1 MKYPISTLSK
11 ALDVKQFFR
20 ASEWYFL
27 SVLSLY
33 TVLAL
38 LFFSEIPIVKTI
50 LLENILIAIGLIS
63 LAALSTYKAESF
75 FSFLHTFYHLPLIY
89 LFFIQVFSF
98 ISVLNPKDYDHM
110 LIAWDF
116 SLLGVNPTVWLQQYS
131 HPILTEFLQI
141 AYVLFFFHAFT
152 QTIEHYKKGRIED
165 ADFVT
170 RTIVFGFLLSYLA
183 YFFLPAIGPRFTLH
197 DYSLLNAELPGI
209 WLTEHL
215 RTIIDSGDGVRLAD
229 VNPMSQVHRNCMP
242 SGHTMMTLMNM
253 IIAFK
258 LRSSLRWIFFFM
270 GISLIFATIYL
281 RYHYVVDVLFGIV
294 FAFLALWLE
303 PICYRFLLRYHLIKK

>member
-63 LAALSTYKAESF
+63 LAALSTYKAGSF

-116 SLLGVNPTVWLQQYS
+116 SLFGVNPTQWLQQYS

-141 AYVLFFFHAFT
+141 AYVLFFFNSSFFESYDVYLERKQEPT
-152 QTIEHYKKGRIED
+152 KK
-165 ADFVT
+165 
-170 RTIVFGFLLSYLA
+170 
-183 YFFLPAIGPRFTLH
+183 
-197 DYSLLNAELPGI
+197 
-209 WLTEHL
+209 
-215 RTIIDSGDGVRLAD
+215 
-229 VNPMSQVHRNCMP
+229 
-242 SGHTMMTLMNM
+242 
-253 IIAFK
+253 
-258 LRSSLRWIFFFM
+258 
-270 GISLIFATIYL
+270 
-281 RYHYVVDVLFGIV
+281 
-294 FAFLALWLE
+294 
-303 PICYRFLLRYHLIKK
+303 PI